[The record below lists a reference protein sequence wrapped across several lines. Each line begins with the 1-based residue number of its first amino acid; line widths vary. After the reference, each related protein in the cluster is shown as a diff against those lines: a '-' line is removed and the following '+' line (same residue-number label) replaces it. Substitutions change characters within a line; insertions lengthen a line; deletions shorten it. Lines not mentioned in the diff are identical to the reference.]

1 MRGTTRYPLG
11 HPCFPKTYV
20 RLTTCFSH
28 SLLGKPKDKTFAQ
41 SLFEDAFSVKVR
53 KAVLETKFIKSMEE
67 NSLSPDQ
74 YRGFMLQD
82 AAYVFHS
89 IGAFNTAA
97 RNIQGTPPADFAL
110 FYRARSE
117 GYSSYFSSKWK
128 LQNANSVI
136 MGPAAE
142 TYVAFTKNLAK
153 NKPKYLAIGILPCK
167 MLWPWVAQQI
177 DSKVPKEGVYRKWVK
192 DYLPKHPSSTPKF
205 VNEHFRPREKA
216 NCQAIFNEGIINEL
230 NFFRSACGE
239 ELVSYSFGDDN

>member
-1 MRGTTRYPLG
+1 MDA
-11 HPCFPKTYV
+11 

-74 YRGFMLQD
+74 YCGFMLQD

-97 RNIQGTPPADFAL
+97 RNIQGKQAAYFAS
-110 FYRARSE
+110 FYCERSE
-117 GYSSYFSSKWK
+117 SYSSYFSSKWK
-128 LQNANSVI
+128 LQNAKSVI
-136 MGPAAE
+136 MGPAAA

-153 NKPKYLAIGILPCK
+153 NKPKYLAIGILICK
-167 MLWPWVAQQI
+167 TLWPWVAQQI
-177 DSKVPKEGVYRKWVK
+177 YSKVPKEGVYRKWVE
-192 DYLPKHPSSTPKF
+192 DNIPSSYDPSSTTQGF
-205 VNEHFRPREKA
+205 VNKYFSEDDR
-216 NCQAIFNEGIINEL
+216 NTCQAIFNEGIINEL

-239 ELVSYSFGDDN
+239 KLVDYSFGDDN